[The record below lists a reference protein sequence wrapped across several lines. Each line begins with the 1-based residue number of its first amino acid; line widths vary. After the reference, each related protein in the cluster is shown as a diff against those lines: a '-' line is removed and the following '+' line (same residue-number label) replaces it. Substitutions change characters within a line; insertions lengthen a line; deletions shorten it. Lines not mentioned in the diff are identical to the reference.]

1 MIIINKFGG
10 NLMTTNNRNVKSSK
24 YETIK
29 CTSSLQ
35 NKKICAEKTRIKAI
49 AVDKKSCEK
58 TLEYY
63 CVEWLAVTKNR
74 IKDSTYV
81 KYFNI
86 VNNHI
91 LPALGSLLP
100 EEIDELKIMN
110 FENRLLE
117 SGSKQG
123 RPLSPKTVKDIL
135 LVLNSIIKF
144 IRHFH
149 RRDLPQVDISYPKRA
164 KKDIRVLSV
173 EEQERLIKYLTF
185 NTDSC
190 KFGIML
196 AMYTGLRIGE
206 ICALKWG
213 DISTD
218 NGTVHICRTMQRL
231 QKTDSDK
238 NPNKTEIKI
247 SSPKSDSSDRWIPMT
262 ENLRK
267 MCISMQAESPD
278 AYVLTGCCTQ
288 FMEPR
293 SLQYRFSKYTGDCGI
308 NGITFHTLRHTFA
321 TRCVEVG
328 FEIKSLSEILG
339 HSDVKITLNKYVH
352 SSEKLKKENMD
363 KLSAIGF

>member
-1 MIIINKFGG
+1 
-10 NLMTTNNRNVKSSK
+10 
-24 YETIK
+24 
-29 CTSSLQ
+29 
-35 NKKICAEKTRIKAI
+35 
-49 AVDKKSCEK
+49 
-58 TLEYY
+58 
-63 CVEWLAVTKNR
+63 
-74 IKDSTYV
+74 
-81 KYFNI
+81 
-86 VNNHI
+86 
-91 LPALGSLLP
+91 
-100 EEIDELKIMN
+100 
-110 FENRLLE
+110 
-117 SGSKQG
+117 
-123 RPLSPKTVKDIL
+123 
-135 LVLNSIIKF
+135 
-144 IRHFH
+144 
-149 RRDLPQVDISYPKRA
+149 
-164 KKDIRVLSV
+164 
-173 EEQERLIKYLTF
+173 
-185 NTDSC
+185 
-190 KFGIML
+190 ML

>member
-24 YETIK
+24 SKTIK

-35 NKKICAEKTRIKAI
+35 NKKVRAEKTRIKAI
-49 AVDKKSCEK
+49 TVDKKSCEK

-63 CVEWLAVTKNR
+63 CMEWLAVTKNR

-91 LPALGSLLP
+91 LPALGSLRP
-100 EEIDELKIMN
+100 EEIDELKIIN

-135 LVLNSIIKF
+135 LVLNAIIKF

-247 SSPKSDSSDRWIPMT
+247 SSPKSDSSDRWKRRAYRRRCHYRGRQRCDEGCGT
-262 ENLRK
+262 LYCRGRSSGAFHKRAFLR
-267 MCISMQAESPD
+267 
-278 AYVLTGCCTQ
+278 
-288 FMEPR
+288 R
-293 SLQYRFSKYTGDCGI
+293 
-308 NGITFHTLRHTFA
+308 A
-321 TRCVEVG
+321 TY
-328 FEIKSLSEILG
+328 K
-339 HSDVKITLNKYVH
+339 
-352 SSEKLKKENMD
+352 
-363 KLSAIGF
+363 A

>member
-196 AMYTGLRIGE
+196 AMYTGLRI
-206 ICALKWG
+206 ARYVR
-213 DISTD
+213 S
-218 NGTVHICRTMQRL
+218 NGAIYQPITARFTYAEPCSVFKRQTR
-231 QKTDSDK
+231 
-238 NPNKTEIKI
+238 IKI
-247 SSPKSDSSDRWIPMT
+247 PTKRKSR
-262 ENLRK
+262 
-267 MCISMQAESPD
+267 
-278 AYVLTGCCTQ
+278 
-288 FMEPR
+288 
-293 SLQYRFSKYTGDCGI
+293 
-308 NGITFHTLRHTFA
+308 
-321 TRCVEVG
+321 
-328 FEIKSLSEILG
+328 
-339 HSDVKITLNKYVH
+339 
-352 SSEKLKKENMD
+352 
-363 KLSAIGF
+363 